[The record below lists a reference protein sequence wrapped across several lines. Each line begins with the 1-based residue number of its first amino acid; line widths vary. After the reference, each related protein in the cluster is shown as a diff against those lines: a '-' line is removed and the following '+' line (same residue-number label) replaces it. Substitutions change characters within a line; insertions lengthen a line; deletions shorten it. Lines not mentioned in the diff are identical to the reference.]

1 MSEHLPIGTIVV
13 GSRMR
18 QPTKVA
24 VARLAQSIHAI
35 GLLSPIVVTTKR
47 ELVAGAHR
55 LAAARLLGW
64 ATIPAHVVEMDVSAA
79 RLAEIDENLVRNEL
93 TALERAEHLG
103 ERKKIYEAMY
113 PHTKHGASGNGRPK
127 SGHVGNSTLAFA
139 DATAEQLQESA
150 RNIRRDIA
158 IAGNL
163 PKSIRDRIR
172 NTPTAN
178 NKQELARL
186 AKLDGANLESVA
198 TELLNGASSVKQA
211 QRSVVARSIRAEA
224 PALPTGP
231 FRVLVIDPPWSY
243 EKRKNDPTHRSSLDY
258 PSMSMDEIAALPV
271 PTLAHDD
278 AVLWLWTTNAYLEE
292 AHTLAKGWGF
302 EVKTALTWAKNQ
314 IGLGDWLR
322 GQTEHCIFAVRGR
335 PVVELA
341 GHSTLLN
348 AKRREH
354 SRKPE
359 EFYSLVESLCPGSKV
374 ELFARQ
380 QREGWA
386 TWGAESERFDV
397 AG

>member
-1 MSEHLPIGTIVV
+1 LSEAIDIASIEV
-13 GSRMR
+13 GERLR
-18 QPTKVA
+18 TPNPGA
-24 VARLAQSIHAI
+24 VAELARSIQAI
-35 GLLSPIVVTTKR
+35 GLLSPIIVTTKH

-64 ATIPAHVVEMDVSAA
+64 ATIPAHIVEMGVGDA

-93 TALERAEHLG
+93 SALERAEHLA
-103 ERKKIYEAMY
+103 ERKNIYEAMH
-113 PHTKHGASGNGRPK
+113 PQTKHGATGNGRPK
-127 SGHVGNSTLAFA
+127 SGQVGNSTLAFA
-139 DATAEQLQESA
+139 DATAEQLRESA

-158 IAGNL
+158 IASNL
-163 PKSIRDRIR
+163 PKSVRDRIR

-186 AKLDGANLESVA
+186 AKLDGANLERVA
-198 TELLNGASSVKQA
+198 TELVNGASSVKQA

-224 PALPTGP
+224 PPLPTGP
-231 FRVLVIDPPWSY
+231 FRVLAIDPPWSY
-243 EKRKNDPTHRSSLDY
+243 EKRKDDPTHRSSLDY
-258 PSMSMDEIAALPV
+258 PSMSLDAIAALPV
-271 PTLAHDD
+271 PELAHDD

-292 AHTLAKGWGF
+292 AHELAQGWGF

-314 IGLGDWLR
+314 IGMGDWLR
-322 GQTEHCIFAVRGR
+322 GQTEHCILAVRGR

-341 GHSTLLN
+341 GQSTLLN
-348 AKRREH
+348 ARRREH

-359 EFYSLVESLCPGSKV
+359 EFYALVESLCPGSKV

-380 QREGWA
+380 PREGWA
-386 TWGAESERFDV
+386 TWGAEAERFEA